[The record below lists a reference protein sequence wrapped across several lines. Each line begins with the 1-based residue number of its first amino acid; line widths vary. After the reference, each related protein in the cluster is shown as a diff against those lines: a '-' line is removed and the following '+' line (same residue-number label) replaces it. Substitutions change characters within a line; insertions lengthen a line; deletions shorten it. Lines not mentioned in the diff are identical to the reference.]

1 MRSNKPQILE
11 QRKLIAGPSKESR
24 WLMLRKPELP
34 DGFQRTV
41 FIGRIWG
48 EGCRVCDFLPD
59 WLVVLTGQCSRNSV
73 FSLKLLSSNW
83 VPAEE
88 VTDNYY
94 VYSLGR
100 NQYPVL
106 IAALLFLDCFSF
118 VSAFPYFSD

>member
-1 MRSNKPQILE
+1 
-11 QRKLIAGPSKESR
+11 
-24 WLMLRKPELP
+24 MLRKPELP

-100 NQYPVL
+100 NQYPGL